1 MTKVHGA
8 CSSPQL
14 RCLQPT
20 PSTTTT
26 ASAVT
31 PRRAARV
38 QAAASCTPAHRD
50 GTTFKFQLTTTNVHD
65 VISNAFLVA
74 TDTHTD
80 TPVLFIVNSSAAHGV
95 MTFMPSNNREALS
108 QELPLAGLSRLGGPT
123 ITYTDAGG
131 RLLSPLHTFAHAKAS
146 SGTFDTTS
154 VQAILEAVQVA
165 VMMMQCTSV
174 LWSPKLAEKAHIQV
188 QALAFIDMRI
198 HACHK

>member
-1 MTKVHGA
+1 
-8 CSSPQL
+8 
-14 RCLQPT
+14 
-20 PSTTTT
+20 
-26 ASAVT
+26 
-31 PRRAARV
+31 V

-95 MTFMPSNNREALS
+95 MTFMPSNNQEAFKLS
-108 QELPLAGLSRLGGPT
+108 QELPLSRLGGPT

-165 VMMMQCTSV
+165 VMMMQCV
-174 LWSPKLAEKAHIQV
+174 LWSPKLAEKAHIHWQ
-188 QALAFIDMRI
+188 AFIDMRI